1 MLRTSIFV
9 SLPLVLGLMWVAY
22 AAHEPV
28 KISDFTLPNAVN
40 GQSFTLSESGD
51 AKAVVV
57 IFTSHYCPYAKL
69 YGQRINNLVS
79 SFQGQPVRFVLINSN
94 NPKKS
99 TPDSRTNVI
108 KEAQRANLTIPYL
121 IDSAQQVADMFGAQ
135 KTPEAFVL
143 KKGKAGFEI
152 AYQGAIDNNPQVAI
166 DVDHNFL
173 KEAIESVLAG
183 RSPHQAY
190 NHPTGCMI
198 RR

>member
-1 MLRTSIFV
+1 MLRTSILV
-9 SLPLVLGLMWVAY
+9 SLPLVLSLMWVAHMV
-22 AAHEPV
+22 HEPV
-28 KISDFTLPNAVN
+28 RISDFTLPNAVS
-40 GQSFTLSESGD
+40 GQSFTLSEAGD

-69 YGQRINNLVS
+69 YGQRINSLIS
-79 SFQGQPVRFVLINSN
+79 TFQGQPVRFVLINSN
-94 NPKKS
+94 NPNKS
-99 TPDSRTNVI
+99 TPDSRTNII

-121 IDSAQQVADMFGAQ
+121 IDSTQKVADMFGAQ

-143 KKGKAGFEI
+143 KKGKSGYEVV
-152 AYQGAIDNNPQVAI
+152 YQGAIDNNPQVAT

-173 KEAIESVLAG
+173 KEAVESVLTG
-183 RSPHQAY
+183 RSPRQAY

>member
-1 MLRTSIFV
+1 MLRISVFI
-9 SLPLVLGLMWVAY
+9 SLPLVLGLMWIGHVV
-22 AAHEPV
+22 HEPV
-28 KISDFTLPNAVN
+28 KISDFTLPNAIN

-69 YGQRINNLVS
+69 YGQRINSLVS
-79 SFQGQPVRFVLINSN
+79 TFKGQSVRFVLINSN
-94 NPKKS
+94 NPQKS
-99 TPDSRTNVI
+99 TPDSRTNII

-121 IDSAQQVADMFGAQ
+121 IDSTQKVADMFGAQ

-143 KKGKAGFEI
+143 KKGKTGFEVV
-152 AYQGAIDNNPQVAI
+152 YQGAIDNNPQVAT

-173 KEAIESVLAG
+173 KEAIASVLAA
-183 RSPHQAY
+183 RSPSQAY